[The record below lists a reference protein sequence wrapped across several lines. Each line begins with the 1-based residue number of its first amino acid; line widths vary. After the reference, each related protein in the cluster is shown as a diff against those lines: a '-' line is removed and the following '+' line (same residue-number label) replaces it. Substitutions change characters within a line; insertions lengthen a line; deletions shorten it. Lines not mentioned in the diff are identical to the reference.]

1 MNLYLKNGYIARL
14 PRWFTMFSLMDVNP
28 IGSQKVSEAKIKLA
42 LDKDKFKIRSC
53 LLKTDDITITGS
65 GEITF
70 DGEAD
75 IVLNPRGE
83 HPLLSLV
90 PIVGPFVKWLEKMVW
105 RITIKGPIFAP
116 QYNIN
121 PLYKL

>member
-1 MNLYLKNGYIARL
+1 
-14 PRWFTMFSLMDVNP
+14 MDVNP
-28 IGSQKVSEAKIKLA
+28 MGSQRVHEAKIKLA

-53 LLKTDDITITGS
+53 LLKTEEITITGK

-70 DGEAD
+70 DGEAN

-83 HPLLSLV
+83 HPLLSMV
-90 PIVGPFVKWLEKMVW
+90 PIVGSFVKWLEKMVW
-105 RITIKGPIFAP
+105 RISIKGPIFSP
-116 QYNIN
+116 RFNIN